1 MLDNATLTV
10 PILEL
15 VGKALPAARRP
26 ATINR
31 QTDLQA
37 AGLTSVAMVKLML
50 AVEAAFDITI
60 PDADLTPEN
69 FRSVGALETLVARL
83 RKA

>member
-10 PILEL
+10 PILDL

-26 ATINR
+26 ATIDR
-31 QTDLQA
+31 ETDLHA
-37 AGLTSVAMVKLML
+37 AGLSSMAMVKLML

-69 FRSVGALETLVARL
+69 FRSVQALEALVIRL
-83 RKA
+83 GKA

>member
-1 MLDNATLTV
+1 MLDNAALTV

-26 ATINR
+26 LTIDPE
-31 QTDLQA
+31 TDLHA
-37 AGLTSVAMVKLML
+37 AGLTSMAMVRLML
-50 AVEAAFDITI
+50 AVEAAFDIAI
-60 PDADLTPEN
+60 PDADLNPEN
-69 FRSVGALETLVARL
+69 FRSVRALETLVARL

>member
-31 QTDLQA
+31 QTDLHA
-37 AGLTSVAMVKLML
+37 AGLTSMAMVKLML

-69 FRSVGALETLVARL
+69 FRSVQALEALVIRL
-83 RKA
+83 GKA

>member
-1 MLDNATLTV
+1 MLDNAALTV
-10 PILEL
+10 PILDL

-26 ATINR
+26 ATIDR
-31 QTDLQA
+31 ETDLHA
-37 AGLTSVAMVKLML
+37 AGLSSMAMVKLML